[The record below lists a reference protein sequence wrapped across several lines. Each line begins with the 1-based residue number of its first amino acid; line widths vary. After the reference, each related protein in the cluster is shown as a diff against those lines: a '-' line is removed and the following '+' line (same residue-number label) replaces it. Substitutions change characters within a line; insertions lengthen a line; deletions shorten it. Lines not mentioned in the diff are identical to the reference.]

1 MINIYTNQKQT
12 IMKALI
18 LSLFALFALGTVQAQ
33 IGFGKGSSINTN
45 VPNSRIYINGEKVGN
60 GSVSNIKVPKND
72 CIKVEVFADGFVG
85 KSVKYC
91 NRKGMPK
98 MQKTEYIELGV
109 DPSFEASTS
118 SDFANRE
125 IIINPKNFT
134 VEKNWINIVRLVA
147 SYFDALEV
155 NDNTV
160 NYLRTS
166 WVVDNFNAYTVRT
179 RLIVRLSNENP
190 QEFRFKIVSER
201 ASGQESVRADEKFK
215 AWDRILKR
223 YISFIDE
230 VQSRIGG

>member
-1 MINIYTNQKQT
+1 MKT
-12 IMKALI
+12 IV
-18 LSLFALFALGTVQAQ
+18 LSLFTLLAIGTAQAQ
-33 IGFGKGSSINTN
+33 LGFLKGSSINTN

-60 GSVSNIKVPKND
+60 GSINNIKVPKND
-72 CIKVEVFADGFVG
+72 CIKVEVYADGFVG

-125 IIINPKNFT
+125 IIVNPQGGSI
-134 VEKNWINIVRLVA
+134 EDNWINIVRLII
-147 SYFDALEV
+147 SHFDALEV
-155 NDNTV
+155 NDNKV

-179 RLIVRLSNENP
+179 RLIVRLSNDNP
-190 QEFRFKIVSER
+190 QEYRFKIVSER
-201 ASGQESVRADEKFK
+201 AFGEESVRSDEKFK
-215 AWDRILKR
+215 SWDRILKR
-223 YISFIDE
+223 YIAFIDE
-230 VQSRIGG
+230 VQSRVGG